1 LPKLFHFLNHHLFVW
16 TILAAPVPVLIVAYV
31 RGQMFYGEVLHV
43 SGELSARLLILTLA
57 ITPLRMIFA
66 HARWPIWLQQ
76 RRRWFGVASFAYA
89 MLQTVIYLERK
100 ADWSAILADGL
111 RFEMWTGWLALGIFL
126 LLALSS
132 NDLSVRLLKRTWKK
146 LHRWVYVA
154 AGLTFMHWIFTAFDI
169 VPALVHLLILVG
181 LESYRLVRSAAPA
194 SANKSNK

>member
-1 LPKLFHFLNHHLFVW
+1 MNHRFFGW
-16 TILAAPVPVLIVAYV
+16 TILSAPMVVLIVAYV

-66 HARWPIWLQQ
+66 RARWPIWLQQ

-89 MLQTVIYLERK
+89 LLHTVIYLERK

-111 RFEMWTGWLALGIFL
+111 LFEMWTGWLALGIFL

-132 NDLSVRLLKRTWKK
+132 NDFSVRLLKRTWKR

-154 AGLTFMHWIFTAFDI
+154 AVLTFVHWVFTAFDI

-181 LESYRLVRSAAPA
+181 LEAFRLVRPRVPA